1 MAIDETVEHS
11 SAIVHFSR
19 VVAWSSFTAGAASG
33 LVLGLWSFDG
43 PFPVPSWIG
52 EYGDVS
58 RRLLRLG
65 HIAFFGLAMLNL
77 LLARHLPTLK
87 LSGRMAWLALAGM
100 NFGNIVM
107 PMILVA
113 AAAFHPFKFLLPIP
127 AASVSLALAIAAIGA
142 WSQFRDAQRSAAA
155 QNPRVTVNQ
164 TST

>member
-1 MAIDETVEHS
+1 MHIPVAIDETVEHS

-113 AAAFHPFKFLLPIP
+113 ATFAAEVEDRFQLVISDERLAGLKTLSDLAGAVETTLRE
-127 AASVSLALAIAAIGA
+127 AA
-142 WSQFRDAQRSAAA
+142 
-155 QNPRVTVNQ
+155 
-164 TST
+164 

>member
-1 MAIDETVEHS
+1 MHIPVAIDETVEHS

-58 RRLLRLG
+58 RRLLRLS

-113 AAAFHPFKFLLPIP
+113 ATFAAEVEDRFQLVISDERLAGLKTLSDLAGAVETTLRE
-127 AASVSLALAIAAIGA
+127 AA
-142 WSQFRDAQRSAAA
+142 
-155 QNPRVTVNQ
+155 
-164 TST
+164 